1 MKNQQ
6 KQTNND
12 KKAHDITVKYQ
23 DASGSQWN
31 VEVELKTING
41 RKGIST
47 LSISSVD
54 GFTPLTRRILRDLP
68 LDLLFHGHMAIES
81 KQLSSNNRKKT
92 AHKGRTHT
100 EEELQNV
107 AEIYMTA
114 FRAHLPVQK
123 TVADMLGVS
132 VSTAAKRIMV
142 ARKNGYIKLEKPP
155 TR

>member
-1 MKNQQ
+1 MTNQQ
-6 KQTNND
+6 KQTNNG

-23 DASGSQWN
+23 DVSGSQWN
-31 VEVELKTING
+31 IGIELKTING

-100 EEELQNV
+100 EKELQTV
-107 AEIYMTA
+107 AEIYM
-114 FRAHLPVQK
+114 FL
-123 TVADMLGVS
+123 L
-132 VSTAAKRIMV
+132 
-142 ARKNGYIKLEKPP
+142 Y
-155 TR
+155 